1 MIKSIT
7 GGHSDIQMVISQLK
21 DVRLASKGFTT
32 AQSVAMQ
39 DLVKWS
45 MKDENRAIQ
54 DALTQ
59 IDELF
64 SVWAEVQRELADNLK
79 DFRHQ
84 FEMVLEGAR
93 QLDVARTTLQ
103 GAEQKENKIKKE
115 LKKVSKKAPADEIR
129 ELSGRLSEAE
139 REKDIAQMEVVE
151 RVREHEVVKLIRI
164 KEGLFKMAEGY
175 IDYAQKCDVIFQAQR
190 DIALQIPDVTDQD
203 IQDIKYTGSGAT
215 MQAVSLAKDK
225 IKRFRRRTS
234 STGSV
239 LHHSN
244 HRHSHNDRH
253 DSNHD
258 ASDLPPPYTENPPP
272 LNPFYN
278 DYSGS
283 GFGGGGGVASRSRS
297 FDYEYHRD
305 EVGTVSPVLPPSHN
319 TTSSAANVPQ
329 YSPLGHPP
337 LYPVLN
343 SPDQHLYQGN
353 IPPYSP
359 PGEGGQVRTPTT
371 PSSHVTLRRPAYRN
385 SSPNTEMSSHMV
397 GSRTRLVRRSSC
409 FSDAEDV
416 TEAISNINLSIGRSS
431 HQ

>member
-7 GGHSDIQMVISQLK
+7 GGHSDLQMVIAQLK
-21 DVRLASKGFTT
+21 DVRVASKGFTT
-32 AQSVAMQ
+32 AQCTAMQ

-64 SVWAEVQRELADNLK
+64 SVWAEVQRELTENLK

-103 GAEQKENKIKKE
+103 VAEQKETKIKKE
-115 LKKVSKKAPADEIR
+115 LKKVAKKATADEIR
-129 ELSGRLSEAE
+129 EMSGKLSEAE
-139 REKDIAQMEVVE
+139 REKDIAQLEVVDK
-151 RVREHEVVKLIRI
+151 VREHEVVKLIRI
-164 KEGLFKMAEGY
+164 KEGLYKMAEGY
-175 IDYAQKCDVIFQAQR
+175 VDYAQKCDVIFQAQR

-234 STGSV
+234 STGSAIYHGHAADRS
-239 LHHSN
+239 HHSTT
-244 HRHSHNDRH
+244 
-253 DSNHD
+253 
-258 ASDLPPPYTENPPP
+258 DLPPPYTENPPP
-272 LNPFYN
+272 VNPFYN
-278 DYSGS
+278 ELSGGNHSCSFEYDYREEGGS
-283 GFGGGGGVASRSRS
+283 AA
-297 FDYEYHRD
+297 
-305 EVGTVSPVLPPSHN
+305 VSPVLPPPRGEAGN
-319 TTSSAANVPQ
+319 VSAPA

-343 SPDQHLYQGN
+343 SPDQSYHQNN
-353 IPPYSP
+353 IPAYSTD
-359 PGEGGQVRTPTT
+359 GGPQYGGGGGSNVTSRR
-371 PSSHVTLRRPAYRN
+371 HVYRN
-385 SSPNTEMSSHMV
+385 STSSPNTDLTSHIT

-416 TEAISNINLSIGRSS
+416 TEAISNINLSLDTQRDRA
-431 HQ
+431 HHK